1 MARTVNL
8 PREVDQTY
16 YILPGPIYQ
25 LLIQLHQA
33 EPVLRLASLD
43 VHFPEE
49 LADHCNEG
57 LLVRVILWRVL
68 VERFE

>member
-1 MARTVNL
+1 MVNL

-33 EPVLRLASLD
+33 EPVLCLASLD
-43 VHFPEE
+43 IHFPEE
-49 LADHCNEG
+49 LTDHCNEG
-57 LLVRVILWRVL
+57 LLVWVILWRVL
-68 VERFE
+68 VECFE